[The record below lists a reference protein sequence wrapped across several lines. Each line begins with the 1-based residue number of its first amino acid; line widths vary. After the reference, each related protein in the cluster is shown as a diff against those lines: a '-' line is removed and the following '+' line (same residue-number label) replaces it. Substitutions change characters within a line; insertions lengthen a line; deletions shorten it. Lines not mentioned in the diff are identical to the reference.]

1 MNVFTTVEALAEEFN
16 RLCMQGMGNRPC
28 LILFQEEERVVI
40 DKAVMVGNC
49 MFGAK
54 DPDGNSVGEEPVV
67 IITNT
72 SANPAELLQTMPS
85 TVLQT
90 YSDEDGIKKE

>member
-1 MNVFTTVEALAEEFN
+1 MAVFTTVEALADEFN

-28 LILFQEEERVVI
+28 LIFFQEEERVVI
-40 DKAVMVGNC
+40 DRVVMIGNC

-54 DPDGNSVGEEPVV
+54 DPDGSSVGEEPVV

-72 SANPAELLQTMPS
+72 SSNPSKLLEDMPS
-85 TVLQT
+85 VILQT
-90 YSDEDGIKKE
+90 YSDDEGDRKE